1 MEVKFTSTT
10 KQNLNSLPIVN
21 GQLIAVSDMDEYYYD
36 LGSER
41 RSVSGVVVRSS
52 LPATGQTNKLYIV
65 SDNNEIRLYTYDGQ
79 QFCTTGSG
87 NIDDLGPSTTTT
99 YSSSK
104 IESLVDTKQD
114 DLMGSTYVGNID
126 TLYGQNKIYWINISN
141 LPSGNTGA
149 LPFDSGYFHLICLSV
164 GANTS
169 SQIAIPFYNTTGAT
183 VSSGQLYYRQYTNN
197 KWYSWRRVYDSTE
210 TTSAITS
217 AIAALD
223 VSSVGGS
230 GKYISA
236 ISETDGKISATAT
249 SLATSPA
256 SGNTAPITSGGVWS
270 VLANIQSLFTVA
282 ETSKDNVSIAGGA
295 TADSSV
301 TGVTPIAKTNY
312 KPIALVG
319 VDLDNA
325 SSSGTGVV
333 MSSIIAF
340 GLTST
345 IAYAQIK
352 NTASSTIKIKI
363 RYRILYARS
372 TS

>member
-21 GQLIAVSDMDEYYYD
+21 GQLIAVSDRDEYYYD

-65 SDNNEIRLYTYDGQ
+65 SDNNEIRLYTYDGH

-114 DLMGSTYVGNID
+114 DLKGSTYVGNID
-126 TLYGQNKIYWINISN
+126 ALYGQNKIYWINIAN

-149 LPFDSGYFHLICLSV
+149 LPFDSGHFQLVCFSLGAFVSV
-164 GANTS
+164 
-169 SQIAIPFYNTTGAT
+169 QIAFPYYSTVGDT
-183 VSSGQLYYRQYTNN
+183 VSSGQLYYRMHANGH
-197 KWYSWRRVYDSTE
+197 WYSWRRVYDTTE

-236 ISETDGKISATAT
+236 ISEADGKISATAT
-249 SLATSPA
+249 SISTTPTKDSVY
-256 SGNTAPITSGGVWS
+256 PITSGAVYEKFD
-270 VLANIQSLFTVA
+270 NIQSYFTVA
-282 ETSKDNVSIAGGA
+282 TLSKDNISISGGA
-295 TADSSV
+295 TVDDST
-301 TGVTPIAKTNY
+301 TGVATAKANY
-312 KPIALVG
+312 KALGVVG
-319 VDLDNA
+319 VDLNNA
-325 SSSGTGVV
+325 SSGGVAV
-333 MSSIIAF
+333 TNSRIIAF
-340 GLTST
+340 GITS
-345 IAYAQIK
+345 AGKAFVQIK
-352 NTASSTIKIKI
+352 NDGSSTAKIKVI
-363 RYRILYARS
+363 YKVLYAHS
-372 TS
+372 S